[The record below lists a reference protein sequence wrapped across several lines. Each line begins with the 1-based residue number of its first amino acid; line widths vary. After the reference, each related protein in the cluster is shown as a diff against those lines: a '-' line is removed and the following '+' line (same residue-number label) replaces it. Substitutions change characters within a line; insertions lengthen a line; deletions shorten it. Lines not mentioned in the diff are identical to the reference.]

1 MRILVLGLYF
11 SNNLGDAVICD
22 CVSAQLHEHFPSAQI
37 DIRDFMD
44 RSDFS
49 AVQEIPV
56 DELERRR
63 RRSMLRRYASRYM
76 HWDKQAK
83 HENAQILKSIPYI
96 DGVCRQNYDF
106 VVFAGGQVF
115 ADSLALYLEA
125 FVQRFSQKRTPMFF
139 NACGTG
145 PSASRQIRKRLS
157 AALSDFWVKFVSSR
171 DDVSLINQ
179 CYLAGTKTAVYV
191 CDPALHCSEVYQVA
205 RNSRSNIVGLGM
217 MYTNSIPS
225 KAVLKFWKRLILELE
240 QKGVNWKIFV
250 NGSGSD
256 VAFAR
261 YVISNLHELDRPFE
275 QCVAPV
281 PRKPLELVQLIAGFR
296 SIISFRLHSHIIAAS
311 LDIPSVGIV
320 WDDKLGFFFR
330 KIGHEERCC
339 TVADQPETVLKK
351 LQIAEKE
358 GYNRLLIEKQKQ
370 YSANLLFDTICC
382 ETQISNRKKDL
393 L

>member
-125 FVQRFSQKRTPMFF
+125 FAQRFSQKRTPMFF

>member
-22 CVSAQLHEHFPSAQI
+22 CVAAQLHEHFPSAQI

-44 RSDFS
+44 RSEFS
-49 AVQEIPV
+49 VVQEISV

-63 RRSMLRRYASRYM
+63 RRAMLRRYASRYM

-96 DGVCRQNYDF
+96 DVVCSQTYDF

-171 DDVSLINQ
+171 DNVSLINQ
-179 CYLAGTKTAVYV
+179 CYLTGAKKAVSV
-191 CDPALHCSEVYQVA
+191 SDPALCCSEVYQVA

-217 MYTNSIPS
+217 MYANSIPS

-240 QKGVNWKIFV
+240 QRGVNWKIFV
-250 NGSGSD
+250 NGSGND
-256 VAFAR
+256 IAFAR
-261 YVISNLHELDRPFE
+261 YVISNLQELNRPFE
-275 QCVAPV
+275 HCIAPV
-281 PRKPLELVQLIAGFR
+281 PRKPLDLVQLLAGFR

-311 LDIPSVGIV
+311 LDIPSVGVV
-320 WDDKLGFFFR
+320 WDDKLRFFFQ
-330 KIGHEERCC
+330 KTGHEERCC
-339 TVADQPETVLKK
+339 TVSDKPETVLKK
-351 LQIAEKE
+351 LQFAEKE
-358 GYNRLLIEKQKQ
+358 GYDRLLLEKQKHD
-370 YSANLLFDTICC
+370 SVNLLFDTISS
-382 ETQISNRKKDL
+382 EI
-393 L
+393 